1 MNDCARQCSNAGF
14 FSGDNVAI
22 SSNTSGGTTNTSG
35 GTTITSSGGTT
46 ITSSGTTNTS
56 NKTTSSSKGST
67 SSSDSSSTSATST
80 TGQNAGLYA
89 VTVINGSGSGTYPA
103 GSTVLIMANEPAAGK
118 QFSKWV
124 INSQGVTLAN
134 VSTTLTTFV
143 MPSNNVII
151 TAEYMD
157 VAAAPKTGT
166 VSTAPTG
173 NTGSTGNNNDTNNN
187 NGGTRVDITKPGIN
201 NKDLATANVNGS
213 TDNFIVKISETP
225 EATQAVMNAL
235 NNKYGSLDSILY
247 YAMDISLYDSTGT
260 TKITDTTGLTVDIT
274 IPLPDALI
282 TYGGNNMMGAV
293 VADQMEDLA
302 ARFTTING
310 VPCISFT
317 ATHFSPYTIYVNT
330 QNLSEGLLDTTPK
343 TGDPI
348 HPKWF
353 LSLGLA
359 CLSIIL
365 FMKRDKKAKVKTA

>member
-1 MNDCARQCSNAGF
+1 MYS
-14 FSGDNVAI
+14 
-22 SSNTSGGTTNTSG
+22 
-35 GTTITSSGGTT
+35 
-46 ITSSGTTNTS
+46 
-56 NKTTSSSKGST
+56 
-67 SSSDSSSTSATST
+67 
-80 TGQNAGLYA
+80 
-89 VTVINGSGSGTYPA
+89 VTVVNGSGSGTYPA
-103 GSTVLIMANEPAAGK
+103 GSTVLIMANEPAEGK

-124 INSQGVTLAN
+124 LNSQGVTLAN

-143 MPSNNVII
+143 MPSSNVVV
-151 TAEYMD
+151 TAEFID
-157 VAAAPKTGT
+157 KAAAPTTGT
-166 VSTAPTG
+166 VSTRPAGT
-173 NTGSTGNNNDTNNN
+173 TGSSNSGNGS

-235 NNKYGSLDSILY
+235 TNKYGSLDNLLY

-293 VADQMEDLA
+293 VSGQMEDLA
-302 ARFTTING
+302 ERFTTING

-359 CLSIIL
+359 CLSVIL
-365 FMKRDKKAKVKTA
+365 FMKKDKKAVVRRTA